1 MAMVML
7 MMIMITVT
15 EDRVLY
21 SPGWPGTYAADDGL
35 KFLIHLP
42 LPPKC

>member
-1 MAMVML
+1 MMVMVVL
-7 MMIMITVT
+7 IMIMITVT

-21 SPGWPGTYAADDGL
+21 SPGWPGTYYAADDDL

-42 LPPKC
+42 LPL